1 MRCHPLIE
9 ISLPLSSC
17 PTPQLLPLLQGIK
30 ASVRNSGGHKTW
42 VHLRAEITV
51 AFELAETLNLDRER
65 QVLKDALI
73 RGKHM
78 MLALSSKGS
87 SDANAVADIMA
98 VFTKALPNPHG
109 VPEAV
114 LLADLDTLKLVRKL
128 NGNKNN
134 ASRSVTAAATPSTYA
149 PTPFAAAAPVSS
161 YAYPGPAAAPQQQP
175 VSLPLAGTTKGAPG
189 AKKAAA
195 KPPLPPPS
203 ARERSDI
210 EIATRQLQAAQQ
222 TAVTVPGGPTCN
234 NCTRKGRNPHHPY
247 TCLLYTS
254 PSPRDATLSRMPSSA

>member
-1 MRCHPLIE
+1 MGSKIYRCLPAPVWAQYVSVLAACYVTGARLGSKILPVLAGTRLGSIRVGACRMLRHRSPRGLQFYRCLPAPAGVRSPHTMFVRCLFDITRCHPLIE

-87 SDANAVADIMA
+87 SDANAVADIMT

-134 ASRSVTAAATPSTYA
+134 ASRSVTAAAAPSTYA
-149 PTPFAAAAPVSS
+149 PTPLAAAAPVSS
-161 YAYPGPAAAPQQQP
+161 YAYPGPAAVPL
-175 VSLPLAGTTKGAPG
+175 SL
-189 AKKAAA
+189 
-195 KPPLPPPS
+195 
-203 ARERSDI
+203 I
-210 EIATRQLQAAQQ
+210 HI
-222 TAVTVPGGPTCN
+222 
-234 NCTRKGRNPHHPY
+234 
-247 TCLLYTS
+247 
-254 PSPRDATLSRMPSSA
+254 